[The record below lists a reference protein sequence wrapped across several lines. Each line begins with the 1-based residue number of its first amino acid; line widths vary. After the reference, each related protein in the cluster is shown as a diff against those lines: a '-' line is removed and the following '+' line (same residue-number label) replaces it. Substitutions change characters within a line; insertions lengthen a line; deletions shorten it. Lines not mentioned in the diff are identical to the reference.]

1 MGQFDRSQDRSRFL
15 RRRVSP
21 LSQKG
26 QSRRDKQTAHP
37 PKWDDLPDSLLEMIL
52 NKLESMTQG
61 WTRLRALFAASSVC
75 RSWRQ
80 ITAPRLYRGLWEG
93 PFPMTLSHPAQL
105 FAMSPRRD
113 SPLVKCY
120 IMRES
125 TAGKCGSASVV
136 YRLFLGND
144 PSSSHSKFL
153 LSATQHPWQH
163 TSMYLNYHGTG
174 LPCAKMLSNVLGTSH
189 KLTRCESSF
198 FPHAILHPEMGT
210 ELPRSETL
218 AAVKYKLRMKGM
230 MRPRRLHVSL
240 PEPMNKTPSPDGT
253 SEPKGLIERIRH
265 RHHTLQSIAYSGRES
280 CETPLNRRCAS
291 SNMKLINKPPH
302 WNEGLKCWCL
312 NFRGRVKLASVKN
325 FQLIC
330 DSDGAGKIV
339 MQFGKVDA
347 DVFIMDFNPTVISTV
362 QAFSIALTS
371 FEGKV
376 LL

>member
-1 MGQFDRSQDRSRFL
+1 
-15 RRRVSP
+15 
-21 LSQKG
+21 
-26 QSRRDKQTAHP
+26 
-37 PKWDDLPDSLLEMIL
+37 
-52 NKLESMTQG
+52 
-61 WTRLRALFAASSVC
+61 
-75 RSWRQ
+75 
-80 ITAPRLYRGLWEG
+80 
-93 PFPMTLSHPAQL
+93 
-105 FAMSPRRD
+105 
-113 SPLVKCY
+113 
-120 IMRES
+120 
-125 TAGKCGSASVV
+125 
-136 YRLFLGND
+136 
-144 PSSSHSKFL
+144 
-153 LSATQHPWQH
+153 
-163 TSMYLNYHGTG
+163 
-174 LPCAKMLSNVLGTSH
+174 
-189 KLTRCESSF
+189 
-198 FPHAILHPEMGT
+198 
-210 ELPRSETL
+210 
-218 AAVKYKLRMKGM
+218 MKGM